1 MKKFFL
7 ITNSD
12 DYPTN
17 DSFLLKTR
25 NLALSYLL
33 MILLIVLA
41 VMIEFSL
48 DSWIKNYL
56 HFESILN
63 SIQKSQSKYDAMVF
77 LVIVLGPFYEELLF
91 RLVLKVNKLHLS
103 IFTSLLSYTLV
114 GGKILRFDIHNNYSL
129 AYLFFGLLVGV
140 VTYLFV
146 NQKSI
151 DFLNQKRKWLVII
164 SIALFGLLHLRHVS
178 IFHWQLLALYPFFV
192 MNQFILGYLAT
203 NLRLKYGFVWGFLLH
218 AMLNGSPY
226 LLTLLHY

>member
-25 NLALSYLL
+25 NLVLSFLFMWLLVLVALA
-33 MILLIVLA
+33 IA
-41 VMIEFSL
+41 ASL
-48 DSWIKNYL
+48 DYCIVNYF

-63 SIQKSQSKYDAMVF
+63 SISKTQSKYDALLL
-77 LVIVLGPFYEELLF
+77 LVIVIVPFFEELLF

-151 DFLNQKRKWLVII
+151 DFLNQKRKWLVVI
-164 SIALFGLLHLRHVS
+164 SIVLFGLGHINNIKVY
-178 IFHWQLLALYPFFV
+178 HWELTLLYPFFV
-192 MNQFILGYLAT
+192 MPQFILGYLAT

-218 AMLNGSPY
+218 AMINGSPY
-226 LLTLLHY
+226 LLPLLHH